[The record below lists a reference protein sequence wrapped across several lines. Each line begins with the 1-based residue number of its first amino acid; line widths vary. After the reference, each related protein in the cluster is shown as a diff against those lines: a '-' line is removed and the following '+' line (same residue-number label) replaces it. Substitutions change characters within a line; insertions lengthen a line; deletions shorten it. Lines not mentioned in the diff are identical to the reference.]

1 MTCQLICKC
10 EWINVNVNI
19 ELTIINC
26 TKVVQVDDVGRRRH
40 ARTSEIYAGAKQAK
54 FPYFSKGK
62 LVSAW
67 LISKSSGIFLY
78 KSSFCASNSWPAF
91 CFVLVFVT
99 NHATPTFYVIRPE
112 LLRKKVF
119 ITFEIWIFISQKC
132 MDSLQEAFIHH
143 PEPCEA
149 RFITDACTLFHVFWT
164 VDKKHAYPHCKA
176 WRGQDN
182 F

>member
-26 TKVVQVDDVGRRRH
+26 NESCTGGWC
-40 ARTSEIYAGAKQAK
+40 RTSASCAHLWDICRSKASK

-91 CFVLVFVT
+91 CLFSCSSLIT
-99 NHATPTFYVIRPE
+99 QRRRSMSSARNYWE
-112 LLRKKVF
+112 KKCLLR
-119 ITFEIWIFISQKC
+119 WN
-132 MDSLQEAFIHH
+132 MDIYLTKMHGSLQEAFIHH